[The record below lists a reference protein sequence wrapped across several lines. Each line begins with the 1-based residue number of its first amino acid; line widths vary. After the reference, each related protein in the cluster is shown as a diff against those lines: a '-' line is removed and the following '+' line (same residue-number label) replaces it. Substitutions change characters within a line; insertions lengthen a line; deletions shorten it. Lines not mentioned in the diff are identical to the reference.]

1 MLPSNLKRPLRTA
14 RFADIIKNIQG
25 YAPRGAIK
33 KGIGMKES
41 SYLENSDQY
50 IESMKKMAV
59 FQSLKDNH
67 LKEILSLSK
76 IRKYDPG
83 EPIINEGEYGNWMY
97 FIISGQVRV
106 EKHGKKISSLRRTG
120 DVFGEMG
127 IIDGSSRSA
136 SVYADEKTMCLAV
149 DASFLDRMDEADRT
163 TCYSVLY
170 RLFAHI
176 LAERLRTA
184 NEEIAQLKEG
194 PAKA

>member
-1 MLPSNLKRPLRTA
+1 
-14 RFADIIKNIQG
+14 
-25 YAPRGAIK
+25 
-33 KGIGMKES
+33 MKES
-41 SYLENSDQY
+41 PYLEDNKQY

-67 LKEILSLSK
+67 LKEILRLSK
-76 IRKYDPG
+76 IRKYDPE
-83 EPIINEGEYGNWMY
+83 EPIILEGEYGNWMY

-106 EKHGKKISSLRRTG
+106 EKQGKKISALRRTG

-136 SVYADEKTMCLAV
+136 SVYANEKTMCLAV
-149 DASFLDRMDEADRT
+149 DASFLDRMNEADRT

-184 NEEIAQLKEG
+184 NEELAGLKKEMAG
-194 PAKA
+194 AASR